1 MNGTIKVILRHIYED
16 KVIQT
21 TLRKRTMKKLIIDSC
36 TKTAFSFSNKI
47 YKQIDRVSIGSPLAV
62 VLANIIITGLEKIIV
77 KDLVNKSLIK
87 VYMLMTPYF

>member
-1 MNGTIKVILRHIYED
+1 MNRTIKVILRHIYED

-47 YKQIDRVSIGSPLAV
+47 YKQIDRVSIGSPLAA
-62 VLANIIITGLEKIIV
+62 VLANIITGLEKIIV
-77 KDLVNKSLIK
+77 KDLVNKSSIK
-87 VYMLMTPYF
+87 VYMLMTPCF

>member
-1 MNGTIKVILRHIYED
+1 
-16 KVIQT
+16 
-21 TLRKRTMKKLIIDSC
+21 MKKLIIDSC